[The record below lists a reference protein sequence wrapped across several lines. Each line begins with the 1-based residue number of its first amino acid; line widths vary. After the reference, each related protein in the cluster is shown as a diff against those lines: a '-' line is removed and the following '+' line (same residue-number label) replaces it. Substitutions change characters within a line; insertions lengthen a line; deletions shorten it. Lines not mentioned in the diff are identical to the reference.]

1 MQRLISQVTCWRDG
15 DRLTI
20 WLAEPLPAITWEIT
34 AVTCRYWPTYSWA
47 DNPWLCDGT
56 GHQLSRTKYDRIRP
70 CSLDELA
77 FERSGPTTYVC
88 HVPLAEG
95 AAKHHTD
102 RKLGR
107 WALAILMGSPSLAI
121 GQTFEVQ
128 PTVTLRHPP
137 QLRLSYDWVLDGP
150 GAVRG
155 VARAPPGMSSRGIM
169 LKQEANGINWTVDD
183 SDIPPEY
190 GHDMAVLRSSQK
202 SLGLVLEAHPSIHSF
217 PWDAPQNVSNRHV
230 LRYLKRQPYCKAKT
244 GLGLALEGILQK
256 LQTYAARGDWHS
268 AVLHQTPKQLWSHKN
283 AITEYQVWVYY
294 RLVLHQLNLF
304 FPGRELDNSCRR
316 LPVCAGHKETL
327 EHIFWTCPVAQGCWQ
342 AVLSAWHGSDVRL
355 NDVSQYAGNC
365 LARTPPPMSRTL
377 LQRLQRAFGDTVEE
391 YIAQWKRIWWI
402 LCSVCISTLWIQ
414 RNRAVHEQQR
424 LSLQGSV
431 LEFSSN
437 GLRQLRALSARE
449 RRTLHSR
456 VQGIRLWQCIELLA
470 DTTAPSRASHHV
482 VSHVQPPGNSTPA
495 LLIWLR
501 TFQRSCSH

>member
-1 MQRLISQVTCWRDG
+1 M
-15 DRLTI
+15 
-20 WLAEPLPAITWEIT
+20 
-34 AVTCRYWPTYSWA
+34 
-47 DNPWLCDGT
+47 
-56 GHQLSRTKYDRIRP
+56 
-70 CSLDELA
+70 
-77 FERSGPTTYVC
+77 
-88 HVPLAEG
+88 
-95 AAKHHTD
+95 
-102 RKLGR
+102 
-107 WALAILMGSPSLAI
+107 
-121 GQTFEVQ
+121 
-128 PTVTLRHPP
+128 
-137 QLRLSYDWVLDGP
+137 
-150 GAVRG
+150 
-155 VARAPPGMSSRGIM
+155 
-169 LKQEANGINWTVDD
+169 
-183 SDIPPEY
+183 
-190 GHDMAVLRSSQK
+190 
-202 SLGLVLEAHPSIHSF
+202 
-217 PWDAPQNVSNRHV
+217 
-230 LRYLKRQPYCKAKT
+230 
-244 GLGLALEGILQK
+244 
-256 LQTYAARGDWHS
+256 
-268 AVLHQTPKQLWSHKN
+268 
-283 AITEYQVWVYY
+283 WVYY

-365 LARTPPPMSRTL
+365 LSRTPPPMSRTL

-456 VQGIRLWQCIELLA
+456 VQGIRLWQCIELLD